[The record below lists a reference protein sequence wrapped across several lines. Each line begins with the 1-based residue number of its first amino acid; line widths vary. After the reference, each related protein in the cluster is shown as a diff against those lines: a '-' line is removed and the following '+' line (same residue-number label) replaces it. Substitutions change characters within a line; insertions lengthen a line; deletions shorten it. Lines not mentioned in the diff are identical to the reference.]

1 MWDCLMVAE
10 GQILVLF
17 SKGVVKATDEE
28 SGCLFKLVNVESLV
42 YAVYSC
48 LVVKRVDERS
58 KAEHVVRQGV
68 IKSCITCRDEH
79 IGCNHDVVKGFK
91 D

>member
-1 MWDCLMVAE
+1 MVAE
-10 GQILVLF
+10 GWILVLF

-58 KAEHVVRQGV
+58 KAEHVVRQRV
-68 IKSCITCRDEH
+68 IESCITGRDEH
-79 IGCNHDVVKGFK
+79 IGCNHDIVKGFK